1 MRNARLGEL
10 RGRSRR
16 VQGRVKQ
23 ECSENEYEEWRREGK
38 PEGVGWDLSMDG
50 NARQRIVGAR
60 QKCIITY
67 PAVSEVEAQTF

>member
-1 MRNARLGEL
+1 VEE
-10 RGRSRR
+10 GR
-16 VQGRVKQ
+16 KA
-23 ECSENEYEEWRREGK
+23 
-38 PEGVGWDLSMDG
+38 EGVGWDLSMDG